1 MKINSSHSPETG
13 QRLRRSPEGTTILK
27 IVGAGLT
34 GTASYVAAV
43 LTTVV
48 ESGGF
53 WQYFCLGACILFF
66 VCAVS
71 LVIMASR
78 EGLRIDHTGLSFEP
92 HDTSPVAEQKVRIG
106 DNDRVM

>member
-1 MKINSSHSPETG
+1 MKIKLSRSPETG
-13 QRLRRSPEGTTILK
+13 QRHRRSAEGTSVLK
-27 IVGAGLT
+27 IVGAGVT

-43 LTTVV
+43 FTTVV

-66 VCAVS
+66 VCAVA
-71 LVIMASR
+71 LVIMSAR

-92 HDTSPVAEQKVRIG
+92 HDRSPVTEQKARIG